1 MPPKKLWLARNPVT
15 STQRPPQSSSNPD
28 VRDRE
33 SIHGPEAATSKPS
46 DAPSTQQIR
55 DLRATDSDVT
65 LPPSSS
71 EQSLDSL
78 QTGCFEA
85 MRNALRC
92 SVINLVAP
100 RRRRRR
106 ASRKPSSK
114 PKNESVTG
122 LGQES
127 TRRGSDDKPNRGTR
141 RRPFDPEASGDSESG
156 CSPRKRALSAAP
168 EAQRD
173 KGKRALQWADL
184 EEPTMS
190 GFADVSGE
198 KAPDTWMASERDV
211 PSEDTVGYP
220 GNVFKKAGE
229 SSFSG
234 LLPEALKRPE
244 SYKPPEP
251 VKASLAFTSP
261 PVFDVDKMLMPP
273 PPVPWLKIARQKI
286 RQLTSDS
293 TSHMPS
299 SSFFSAYH
307 FHSTFKKPSQSVTS
321 SQSSPSEDA
330 TPKVTRPRTLSL
342 CDPQQEQGMPV
353 QARRRSYSWCSEG
366 QYLRQNMWGE
376 TRKEFDPS
384 SAESDVYREQHPRSF
399 GAHRTQQFGPTSHA
413 PTSLSAG
420 DVTRSEYRER
430 RHDFPDISK
439 LSLEAQRET
448 GCFPERQYHD
458 RVPVRVRKDGFTFP
472 MRLRHQS
479 LPNIVSSPNVVVSQD
494 GVHSE
499 FTRSVAPRELT
510 SEVRQGSG
518 WKSVALLEQDGSS
531 RESAINLDDINVP
544 AAFETQDRRLPR
556 PPVGIHPPETWSLH
570 HDTAA
575 NLAELV
581 MLPAAS
587 VAPMWVPTRTAS
599 SVTATDY
606 PLTPQTP
613 ADANAMDISATIE
626 TQEHGPAA
634 HFTGTAMPTAEPG
647 ETATVPT
654 KTASPTKTT
663 DFATTTH
670 TFLSW

>member
-1 MPPKKLWLARNPVT
+1 MGDSLPPKKLWLARNPVA
-15 STQRPPQSSSNPD
+15 STQRPPT
-28 VRDRE
+28 E
-33 SIHGPEAATSKPS
+33 FC
-46 DAPSTQQIR
+46 
-55 DLRATDSDVT
+55 
-65 LPPSSS
+65 

-384 SAESDVYREQHPRSF
+384 RAESDVYREQHPRSF

-458 RVPVRVRKDGFTFP
+458 RVPVRVRKDGVSFP

-479 LPNIVSSPNVVVSQD
+479 LPNILLRPKIGGFQD
-494 GVHSE
+494 
-499 FTRSVAPRELT
+499 
-510 SEVRQGSG
+510 
-518 WKSVALLEQDGSS
+518 
-531 RESAINLDDINVP
+531 
-544 AAFETQDRRLPR
+544 

-581 MLPAAS
+581 ILPAAS

-613 ADANAMDISATIE
+613 AHANAMDVSATIE